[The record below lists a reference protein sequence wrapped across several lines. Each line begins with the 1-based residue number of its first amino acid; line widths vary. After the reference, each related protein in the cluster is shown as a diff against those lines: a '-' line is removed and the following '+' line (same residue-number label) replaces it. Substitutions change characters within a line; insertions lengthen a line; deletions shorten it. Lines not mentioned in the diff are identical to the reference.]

1 MASRLP
7 VLLCRPRVGRHWYAG
22 RSAVCRR
29 RRAGED
35 IWRIALTQA
44 RPTILDAGL
53 LTDEEFAEGLELF
66 DHPGFLDM
74 ATALVSVWG
83 RASAGT

>member
-1 MASRLP
+1 MFAGCGL
-7 VLLCRPRVGRHWYAG
+7 VDIGMRVAPQYVGDG
-22 RSAVCRR
+22 GP
-29 RRAGED
+29 GED